1 MIILK
6 KQPFDAL
13 LSYRDLLMFDSKSN
27 MQKALKVMGAS
38 ASTNIPKAV
47 LASVMAGYLKEN
59 AEFIWFSLDNESREI
74 LKQLAEGGSDSYVE
88 WQHDETYFTEIENSS
103 LVVTYF
109 TDKKKEKCRYYMI
122 DEVREIF
129 KKVIEDNSDVEEIID
144 FPLSDKMEENSGF
157 EFTSYSCSM
166 PLMEDVRKADYKKQA
181 ELCLA
186 LRKHFLEVEDDWND
200 DMFVERFM
208 ETSENIN
215 PKDMEDSIEWV
226 GYAVNDLDNA
236 ITVIDR
242 NDPMTFFHIALK
254 LEKVIKDNC

>member
-13 LSYRDLLMFDSKSN
+13 ISYRDLLMFDSKAN
-27 MQKALKVMGAS
+27 MQKALMVMGAS
-38 ASTNIPKAV
+38 AATNIPKAV
-47 LASVMAGYLKEN
+47 LASIVASHLKGN
-59 AEFIWFSLDNESREI
+59 AEFIWFNLNNDSREI
-74 LKQLAEGGSDSYVE
+74 LKQLAEGNSDSYVE
-88 WQHDETYFTEIENSS
+88 RQHDETHFTEIENSS

-109 TDKKKEKCRYYMI
+109 LDKKKEKCRFYMI
-122 DEVREIF
+122 DEVREIL
-129 KKVIEDNSDVEEIID
+129 KKVINDNSDVEEIID
-144 FPLSDKMEENSGF
+144 FPLLDKMKEDSGF

-181 ELCLA
+181 EVCLA
-186 LRKHFLEVEDDWND
+186 LRKHFLQEEDCWND

-208 ETSENIN
+208 ETSENIT
-215 PKDMEDSIEWV
+215 PEDIDDSIEWV

-254 LEKVIKDNC
+254 LEKILKES

>member
-13 LSYRDLLMFDSKSN
+13 ISYRDLLMFDSKSN

-47 LASVMAGYLKEN
+47 LASVMAGHLKEN

-88 WQHDETYFTEIENSS
+88 WQHDETHFTEIENSS

-166 PLMEDVRKADYKKQA
+166 PLMEDVRKADYRKQA

-186 LRKHFLEVEDDWND
+186 LRKHFLEEEDDWND